1 MNCEASRILIS
12 GYLDGELSE
21 QEARLLKVHLQACE
35 SCVSYLQRQEALK
48 NALKHYALFQ
58 DHLEAPSDFAKKVVI
73 KLQETL
79 TPEQPPL
86 AARIKQT
93 YRHFVF
99 GFVDS
104 WVNSLK
110 TRPFA
115 WATIVSCMLVLVV
128 GLVSFKVVQQVSWQE
143 QARMANIGI
152 EPPSPI
158 PAPSVL
164 PTAHRESVG
173 LQNAPSAENVV
184 FEGQKMFQVAEV
196 TPETRNTA
204 NKQEKMSDF
213 SSSLQEKTIEFVETN
228 GLIVEEDESP
238 FIRVASHHAPSVED
252 YVYSHVVEVYQTHLV
267 DDAVF
272 VGYVHG
278 VFTQ

>member
-1 MNCEASRILIS
+1 MMNCEASRILIS
-12 GYLDGELSE
+12 AYLDGELSE
-21 QEARLLKVHLQACE
+21 QEARLLKAHLQACE
-35 SCVSYLQRQEALK
+35 SCVGHLQQQEALK
-48 NALKHYALFQ
+48 NALKHYTLFQ
-58 DHLEAPSDFAKKVVI
+58 ESLEAPSNFAKKVVI

-79 TPEQPPL
+79 TPERPPF
-86 AARIKQT
+86 AARIKRT

-110 TRPFA
+110 TWPFT
-115 WATIVSCMLVLVV
+115 WATVVSCMFVFVI

-143 QARMANIGI
+143 QSRMANLSI
-152 EPPSPI
+152 ESPSPL
-158 PAPSVL
+158 PASSALPDAPRASRGLQYAPS
-164 PTAHRESVG
+164 P
-173 LQNAPSAENVV
+173 ENRV
-184 FEGQKMFQVAEV
+184 FDEQEVFQTIEV
-196 TPETRNTA
+196 TPETNMA
-204 NKQEKMSDF
+204 YKQEKAGDF

-228 GLIVEEDESP
+228 GLIVEEEDSS
-238 FIRVASHHAPSVED
+238 FIRVASHQAPSVED
-252 YVYSHVVEVYQTHLV
+252 YVYSHVVEVYQTHFV